1 MKKYIPLVA
10 LMALALTGCGNNS
23 NSAPNGSSSATGSSS
38 VTTSATATGSSAASS
53 DLASPS
59 TSEATAVSQATP
71 SNATPSP
78 SGGLRLPEATVT
90 PDIFSTPPAAS
101 PTETPVGA
109 NPEINAPVPTST
121 VTP

>member
-10 LMALALTGCGNNS
+10 LMALALTGCGS
-23 NSAPNGSSSATGSSS
+23 GSDSAPSGLSSATGSSS
-38 VTTSATATGSSAASS
+38 ATSATATDSSAASS
-53 DLASPS
+53 DSASPS
-59 TSEATAVSQATP
+59 SSEATATPQATP

-78 SGGLRLPEATVT
+78 SGGLRLPETTVT